1 MLVVWSPIDQRT
13 YSSASSR
20 ALIRGMPAVHWL
32 WGPSR
37 AALYK
42 DKGSRR
48 GTRSKDRRTTVPRK
62 TLDSTRSEK
71 GAKARGFAHIAVVV
85 DSAASTATSSP
96 LYSDLH
102 SSAMAGGSRYKQG
115 ISRWLRTS
123 LTRSTPRWCLRIYQV
138 KIVPEIFKK
147 LSRKRL
153 CKFVNYLISSI
164 YMKVNQRLRTNERSS
179 AHFCLEPVYKLY
191 IGKIKQCSS

>member
-1 MLVVWSPIDQRT
+1 MACGHFSWLSFSCINYLAYTMGWTNASRMAQKVRREEQPSPVSPESGEDYRIGRTMPEAAARQVLVVWSPIDQRT

-42 DKGSRR
+42 DKGSHR

-71 GAKARGFAHIAVVV
+71 GAKARGFAHSAVVV
-85 DSAASTATSSP
+85 DSAATTATSSP
-96 LYSDLH
+96 LYSNLH
-102 SSAMAGGSRYKQG
+102 SSTMAGGSRY
-115 ISRWLRTS
+115 
-123 LTRSTPRWCLRIYQV
+123 
-138 KIVPEIFKK
+138 
-147 LSRKRL
+147 
-153 CKFVNYLISSI
+153 
-164 YMKVNQRLRTNERSS
+164 
-179 AHFCLEPVYKLY
+179 
-191 IGKIKQCSS
+191 